1 MTGGLTA
8 WLAVSLASYMC
19 IYVIC
24 NIRGPGTPH
33 RPKAA
38 DHRRESCVVC
48 EAENAR
54 DCTCGADLAD
64 EVDATELA
72 SFIRFVRAPT
82 TPVYSETDPEDQR
95 DLQIVARRCMSGL
108 PGVSQPGAGD
118 LLPLCRNAA
127 RFAAVAALSGRP
139 DAISKLESVLGGG
152 GADPA
157 LVEGIRALCDAG
169 PFFRGGQA
177 HGPLKKSD
185 VPKAVEKFIST
196 TLPSLAEAV
205 HDWCRAAQPPRD
217 SACGATQPAV
227 RRVMELIV
235 ASGKIFQCADYFNK
249 RCMEILLLTG
259 LAGVEAKHLDALAD
273 IWPLGE
279 GTKAGLK
286 IIFPTARPSQFRPAL
301 RVLQRALGGG
311 TRRVTLVRISA
322 FLCFYKRANC
332 GTLPWPVSA

>member
-19 IYVIC
+19 IYVIYMC
-24 NIRGPGTPH
+24 QGCLYMFTYMFIYVGTPH

-118 LLPLCRNAA
+118 LLPLCRN
-127 RFAAVAALSGRP
+127 RP
-139 DAISKLESVLGGG
+139 PI
-152 GADPA
+152 
-157 LVEGIRALCDAG
+157 
-169 PFFRGGQA
+169 
-177 HGPLKKSD
+177 
-185 VPKAVEKFIST
+185 
-196 TLPSLAEAV
+196 
-205 HDWCRAAQPPRD
+205 
-217 SACGATQPAV
+217 
-227 RRVMELIV
+227 
-235 ASGKIFQCADYFNK
+235 
-249 RCMEILLLTG
+249 
-259 LAGVEAKHLDALAD
+259 D
-273 IWPLGE
+273 I
-279 GTKAGLK
+279 
-286 IIFPTARPSQFRPAL
+286 
-301 RVLQRALGGG
+301 ALGGA
-311 TRRVTLVRISA
+311 RP
-322 FLCFYKRANC
+322 Y
-332 GTLPWPVSA
+332 